1 MKKLLR
7 SVPFFIVHDD
17 FVDADNGII
26 FDIETLPAIIANF
39 IRVEVAHFALQT
51 TYTISVIK
59 NTFL

>member
-1 MKKLLR
+1 MMIL
-7 SVPFFIVHDD
+7 I
-17 FVDADNGII
+17 DADNGII

-51 TYTISVIK
+51 SYTISVIK